1 MNSDRSSTVTPSRG
15 GGFAAGIAGFA
26 GIMLAIASV
35 FQILQG
41 ISAIANDSVFA
52 KAANYVYEFDITTWG
67 WIHLLMGVLGLAVGL
82 AILAQQTLGYLGGLG
97 IAGISAVTNFA
108 WLPYYPVW
116 SLLII
121 TFNVLVI
128 WALCKLISGDRVDED
143 YYARNELSG
152 GHGESQAGRGSGE
165 QS

>member
-1 MNSDRSSTVTPSRG
+1 MNSDRSSTVTASRG
-15 GGFAAGIAGFA
+15 GGLAAGITGFA
-26 GIMLAIASV
+26 GIMLAIVSV

-41 ISAIANDSVFA
+41 IAAIANDSVFV
-52 KAANYVYEFDITTWG
+52 KATNYVYEFDVTTWG
-67 WIHLLMGVLGLAVGL
+67 WIHLFMGVVGLAVGV
-82 AILAQQTLGYLGGLG
+82 AILAQQTVGYLGGLG

-128 WALCKLISGDRVDED
+128 WALCRQISGDRVDED

-152 GHGESQAGRGSGE
+152 GYGESQAGHGGGE
-165 QS
+165 QH

>member
-1 MNSDRSSTVTPSRG
+1 MNSDRSATGTASRG
-15 GGFAAGIAGFA
+15 GGLAAGIAGFA
-26 GIMLAIASV
+26 GIMLAVVSV

-41 ISAIANDSVFA
+41 IAALANDSVFV
-52 KAANYVYEFDITTWG
+52 KATDYAYEFDITTWG
-67 WIHLLMGVLGLAVGL
+67 WIHLLMGVVGLAVGL
-82 AILAQQTLGYLGGLG
+82 AIVAKQTVGYLAGMG
-97 IAGISAVTNFA
+97 IAAVSAVTNFA

-128 WALCKLISGDRVDED
+128 WALCKRISGDRVDED

-152 GHGESQAGRGSGE
+152 GYGESQAGRGGGE